1 MKQFGLI
8 GYPLSHSFSKKYFTE
23 KFEKEGLTDCSYDS
37 YPISSINQLSGLI
50 ADHPFLK
57 GLNVTIPYKEQVLT
71 FLDVVSPVVQ
81 EIGACNCIAIQNGR
95 LTGYNTDTTGFGNS
109 LTKKL
114 QPHHTSALILGTGG
128 AAKAAAWV
136 LKQLGIEYKYIS
148 RNTGENDR
156 IIGYDKIDKDLLQ
169 KNTLLINTTPLGLYP
184 SIDDFPAIPY
194 QYITEKH
201 FLFDLI
207 YNPVE
212 TSFLK
217 KGKLQGALVE
227 NGMEMLT
234 IQAEESWKIWNPP
247 GQ

>member
-1 MKQFGLI
+1 MRQFGLI
-8 GYPLSHSFSKKYFTE
+8 GYPLSHSFSKKYFAE

-37 YPISSINQLSGLI
+37 YPISSINQLTDLI

-71 FLDVVSPVVQ
+71 FLDVVSPEIQ

-95 LTGYNTDTTGFGNS
+95 LTGYNTDVKGFGNS

-114 QPHHTSALILGTGG
+114 QPHHTHALILGTGG
-128 AAKAAAWV
+128 AAKAVAWV
-136 LKQLGIEYKYIS
+136 LKQFKIEYKYVS
-148 RNTGENDR
+148 RNASENDN
-156 IIGYDKIDKDLLQ
+156 IIGYNKIDEDVLL
-169 KNTLLINTTPLGLYP
+169 KHTLLINTTPLGMYP
-184 SIDDFPAIPY
+184 AIDDCPAIPY
-194 QYITEKH
+194 QYITKKH

-212 TSFLK
+212 TIFLK
-217 KGKLQGALVE
+217 KGRLQGALVE

-234 IQAEESWKIWNPP
+234 IQAEESWKIWNAS